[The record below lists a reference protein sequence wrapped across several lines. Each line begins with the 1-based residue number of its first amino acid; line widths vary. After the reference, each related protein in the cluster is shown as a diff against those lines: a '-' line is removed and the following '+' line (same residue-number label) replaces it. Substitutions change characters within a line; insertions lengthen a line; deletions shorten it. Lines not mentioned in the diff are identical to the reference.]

1 LQNRLRPGTV
11 QADVLAYVVRR
22 IAWAGVLFLA
32 ITAVTY
38 ILFFVLPVQKQQ
50 RVRRTEF
57 APTDVRHELDING
70 PVYVE
75 YAKFLS
81 RTVHGNLGHSFV
93 DRQPVTTIVKDAAP
107 ITAWLVLGGAFFWLL
122 IAIPVGILSALRPR
136 SLLDRIT
143 MTGVLI
149 GISAHP
155 IWIGL
160 MLSYFLGYR
169 LHALPLGGYCDLVNP
184 ATSCGGPVQWAYHMV
199 LPWLT
204 FTILFAALYVRM
216 IRANV
221 LDVLDAD
228 YVQTARAKGASP
240 WRVLRSHVLRNALLP
255 VVTMLGMD
263 MGIAFGG
270 AVFVET
276 VFGLPGLGHTA
287 VTSLR
292 QQDLPTIMGVVVW
305 STLAILA
312 FNLIVDLVYA
322 AVDPRVQIVE
332 RKERAASAPAAAA
345 APSTTQPATQP

>member
-1 LQNRLRPGTV
+1 M
-11 QADVLAYVVRR
+11 LAYLVRR
-22 IAWAGVLFLA
+22 VLWASVLLLA

-38 ILFFVLPVQKQQ
+38 ILFFVLPTQKQQ
-50 RVRRTEF
+50 RIRRTE
-57 APTDVRHELDING
+57 AAATDMRQELNING
-70 PVYVE
+70 PVYSE

-81 RTVHGNLGHSFV
+81 HLVRGDLGRSFV
-93 DRQPVTTIVKDAAP
+93 DRESVTTILRASAP
-107 ITAWLVLGGAFFWLL
+107 VTAWLVFGGAFLWLL

-155 IWIGL
+155 LWIGL
-160 MLSYFLGYR
+160 MLSYFLGFR
-169 LHALPLGGYCDLVNP
+169 LHAVPLGGYCDLINP
-184 ATSCGGPVQWAYHMV
+184 STSCGGPVQWAYHMV

-221 LDVLDAD
+221 LETLDAD
-228 YVQTARAKGASP
+228 YVQTAHAKGASP

-255 VVTMLGMD
+255 VVTMMGMD
-263 MGIAFGG
+263 MGVAFGG

-276 VFGLPGLGHTA
+276 VFGLPGLGHVA

-305 STLAILA
+305 STIAILA
-312 FNLIVDLVYA
+312 FNLVVDLLYA
-322 AVDPRVQIVE
+322 AIDPRVRLVTP
-332 RKERAASAPAAAA
+332 KEPAISGNVAA
-345 APSTTQPATQP
+345 APSTTQPATQSAR

>member
-1 LQNRLRPGTV
+1 
-11 QADVLAYVVRR
+11 VLAYVVRR

-38 ILFFVLPVQKQQ
+38 ILFFILPVQKQQ

-57 APTDVRHELDING
+57 ASADVRHELNING

-93 DRQPVTTIVKDAAP
+93 DRQKVTTIVRDAAP
-107 ITAWLVLGGAFFWLL
+107 VTAWLVFGGAFLWLL

-155 IWIGL
+155 LWIGL

-169 LHALPLGGYCDLVNP
+169 LHAVPLGGYCDLISP
-184 ATSCGGPVQWAYHMV
+184 STSCGGPVQWAYHML

-221 LDVLDAD
+221 LEVLDAD

-240 WRVLRSHVLRNALLP
+240 WRVLRSHVLRNALMP

-263 MGIAFGG
+263 IGVAFGG
-270 AVFVET
+270 AVFVES
-276 VFGLPGLGHTA
+276 VFGLPGLGQTA

-305 STLAILA
+305 STLAILV
-312 FNLIVDLVYA
+312 FNLVIDLVYA
-322 AVDPRVQIVE
+322 AVDPRVQIVKP
-332 RKERAASAPAAAA
+332 KERAALAPAPAA
-345 APSTTQPATQP
+345 APSTTQPATQA

>member
-1 LQNRLRPGTV
+1 MRPGTV
-11 QADVLAYVVRR
+11 QADVLAYLVRR

-57 APTDVRHELDING
+57 AATDVRHELNING
-70 PVYVE
+70 PVYTE

-81 RTVHGNLGHSFV
+81 RTVHGDLGHSFV
-93 DRQPVTTIVKDAAP
+93 DRQKVMTIVKNAAP
-107 ITAWLVLGGAFFWLL
+107 VTMWLVFGGAFFWLL
-122 IAIPVGILSALRPR
+122 IALPVGILSALRPR

-160 MLSYFLGYR
+160 MLSYFLGFR
-169 LHALPLGGYCDLVNP
+169 LHAVPLGGYCDLINP
-184 ATSCGGPVQWAYHMV
+184 ATACGGPVQWAYHML

-221 LDVLDAD
+221 LEVLDAD

-270 AVFVET
+270 AVFVES
-276 VFGLPGLGHTA
+276 VFGLPGLGQTA

-292 QQDLPTIMGVVVW
+292 RQDLPTIMGIVVW
-305 STLAILA
+305 STLAILT

-322 AVDPRVQIVE
+322 AVDPRVQIFKP
-332 RKERAASAPAAAA
+332 KERAASAPAAAT
-345 APSTTQPATQP
+345 APSATQPATQA

>member
-1 LQNRLRPGTV
+1 LQNRRRPGTV
-11 QADVLAYVVRR
+11 EADVLAYVVRR

-57 APTDVRHELDING
+57 AATDVRHDLNING
-70 PVYVE
+70 PVYSE

-81 RTVHGNLGHSFV
+81 RMVHGNLGHSFV
-93 DRQPVTTIVKDAAP
+93 DRQAVSTIVKDGAP
-107 ITAWLVLGGAFFWLL
+107 VTAWLVLGGAFFWLL

-136 SLLDRIT
+136 SLIDRIT

-160 MLSYFLGYR
+160 MLSYFMGYR
-169 LHALPLGGYCDLVNP
+169 LHVMPLGGYCDLINP
-184 ATSCGGPVQWAYHMV
+184 ATSCGGPVQWAYHML

-263 MGIAFGG
+263 IGVAFGG

-287 VTSLR
+287 VVSLR
-292 QQDLPTIMGVVVW
+292 QQDLPTIMGIVVW
-305 STLAILA
+305 STLAILT

-322 AVDPRVQIVE
+322 AVDPRVSMVKP
-332 RKERAASAPAAAA
+332 KERAASGQVAPA
-345 APSTTQPATQP
+345 APSTTQPATQT

>member
-1 LQNRLRPGTV
+1 MQNRLRPGTV

-22 IAWAGVLFLA
+22 ILWAGVLFLA

-57 APTDVRHELDING
+57 AATDVRHELNING

-75 YAKFLS
+75 YVKFLD

-93 DRQPVTTIVKDAAP
+93 DRQKVTTIIKDAAP
-107 ITAWLVLGGAFFWLL
+107 VTAWLVLGGVFFWLL

-136 SLLDRIT
+136 SLIDRIT

-169 LHALPLGGYCDLVNP
+169 LHAVPLGGYCDLVNP
-184 ATSCGGPVQWAYHMV
+184 STSCGGPVQWAYHML

-240 WRVLRSHVLRNALLP
+240 WRVLRSHVLRNALMP

-263 MGIAFGG
+263 MGLAFGG

-276 VFGLPGLGHTA
+276 VFGLPGLGQTA

-292 QQDLPTIMGVVVW
+292 NQDLPTIMGVIVW
-305 STLAILA
+305 STLAILT

-322 AVDPRVQIVE
+322 AVDPRVQLVKP
-332 RKERAASAPAAAA
+332 KERAASAPVTAA
-345 APSTTQPATQP
+345 APSTTQPATQA